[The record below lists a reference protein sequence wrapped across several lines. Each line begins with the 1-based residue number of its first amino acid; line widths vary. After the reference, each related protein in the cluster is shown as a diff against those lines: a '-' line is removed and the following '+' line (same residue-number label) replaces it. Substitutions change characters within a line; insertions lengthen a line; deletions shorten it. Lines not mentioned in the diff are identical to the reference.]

1 MRRRSLSGILVSFL
15 LLLVMAC
22 SSGTPAL
29 PQSTKPTST
38 IPSATPIAT
47 STTTALLPV
56 PATHPSPGR
65 NFLLLQSATPIP
77 AVCPVNPVYTGSL
90 GKLGLDDVPW
100 IRADL
105 SSSQVTAFLFFVEP
119 TYPHTHLYQPLHTG
133 GGYSDGRSTK
143 ILWILDAP
151 NPPGEVTITG
161 VKVSSPSETFQQ
173 TFPVA
178 GSASPGA
185 NYPSIVK
192 VPTSG
197 CWQIQFGRIAS
208 IIFWVTGN

>member
-1 MRRRSLSGILVSFL
+1 MRRSLPSIVVSFV

-38 IPSATPIAT
+38 IPSVTPIAT
-47 STTTALLPV
+47 STALLPV
-56 PATHPSPGR
+56 PTTHLSPGG
-65 NFLLLQSATPIP
+65 NFLSLQLATTIP
-77 AVCPVNPVYTGSL
+77 AACPVNPVYAGSL
-90 GKLGLDDVPW
+90 GKPGLDDVPW
-100 IRADL
+100 IKADP
-105 SSSQVTAFLFFVEP
+105 SSSQVTAFLFFVKP
-119 TYPHTHLYQPLHTG
+119 TYTHTHIYQPLHTG
-133 GGYSDGRSTK
+133 GAYSDGRSTK

-161 VKVSSPSETFQQ
+161 IKVSSPSETFQQ

-178 GSASPGA
+178 GSATPGA
-185 NYPSIVK
+185 NYPSIVN
-192 VPTSG
+192 VPTPG